1 MRRFVTQVTSRS
13 PGDAMVASP
22 PVGARPCTPKTRPKR
37 GETTVP
43 AAPRSRP
50 PDRVRQ
56 PAQTPRLGGLLL
68 CENLP
73 HGPATGREV
82 VPSAFVAM
90 GVMAP
95 NRPSPS
101 LLSGLREHL
110 WANLFTAATP
120 VKLAAD
126 AALIVAGDAGD
137 GCYRIEDGLLK
148 VAMMS
153 RAGSERILAFLGPG
167 AIVGEL
173 SIIDGLP
180 RSASVVAVRNAVL
193 SFLSRAAFEDFAKK
207 HPEVYKSLVTLL
219 ATRLRETDAVIAAGS
234 FLPLRGRV
242 ACTLLELAQDFGQ
255 DVGSGRIVIR
265 QKIGQSDLAAMAGI
279 ARDNVSRILNDWK
292 RRKLVSRLSGY
303 YCLENKAQL
312 EHEAEL

>member
-1 MRRFVTQVTSRS
+1 LPEHRS
-13 PGDAMVASP
+13 ASLFASTTK
-22 PVGARPCTPKTRPKR
+22 VELSAD
-37 GETTVP
+37 ET
-43 AAPRSRP
+43 
-50 PDRVRQ
+50 
-56 PAQTPRLGGLLL
+56 
-68 CENLP
+68 
-73 HGPATGREV
+73 
-82 VPSAFVAM
+82 
-90 GVMAP
+90 
-95 NRPSPS
+95 
-101 LLSGLREHL
+101 
-110 WANLFTAATP
+110 LF
-120 VKLAAD
+120 L
-126 AALIVAGDAGD
+126 AGDAGD
-137 GCYRIEDGLLK
+137 GCYRVEEGLLK
-148 VAMMS
+148 VTMVS

-180 RSASVVAVRNAVL
+180 RSASVVAVRDASL

-207 HPEVYKSLVTLL
+207 HPEIYKSLVTMI

-279 ARDNVSRILNDWK
+279 ARENVSRILNDWK

-312 EHEAEL
+312 QNEAEL